1 MFYVRVEPM
10 KLNTWHCNNK
20 SKFQLQALKSWN
32 GINKIRN
39 LKCIN
44 EDKFE
49 IRLSLIIGYRVI
61 CFIYR
66 TE

>member
-10 KLNTWHCNNK
+10 KSNTWHCNNK
-20 SKFQLQALKSWN
+20 SKFQLQVLKSWN
-32 GINKIRN
+32 RIKKIKN
-39 LKCIN
+39 LN
-44 EDKFE
+44 EDEFE
-49 IRLSLIIGYRVI
+49 IRLSLIIRYRVI